1 MNPRSRRLTLA
12 NANARRS
19 PARTDAVGRE
29 ALLSGIVD
37 PDAVFVV
44 IAAYDEAPV
53 IAQVIADAKTR
64 FPNVVVVDDGSS
76 DDTAERALAAQ
87 AVVLRH
93 AVNLG
98 QGAAL
103 QTGIAYALREGAA
116 VIGTLDADG
125 QHCAADLERMTEA
138 LLESGADVALGSR
151 FLGRA
156 DGLPFA
162 RRLALMLA
170 VAFTRRA
177 TGLRLTD
184 VHNGLRVF
192 TASAARRIRITYN
205 GMAHASEILD
215 EIARLGLRHIEVPVS
230 VRYTGYSLAK
240 GQRMGDAIRIMG
252 EIFVGKVAR

>member
-1 MNPRSRRLTLA
+1 LP
-12 NANARRS
+12 
-19 PARTDAVGRE
+19 
-29 ALLSGIVD
+29 GIVD
-37 PDAVFVV
+37 PGAVFVV

-53 IAQVIADAKTR
+53 IAQVIADARTR

-76 DDTAERALAAQ
+76 DGTPERALAAE

-93 AVNLG
+93 PVNLG

-103 QTGIAYALREGAA
+103 QTGIIYALRQGAA

-125 QHCAADLERMTEA
+125 QHCAVDLERMAEA
-138 LLESGADVALGSR
+138 LLESGADVALGS
-151 FLGRA
+151 LPLCLA

-170 VAFTRRA
+170 VAFTCWT

-192 TASAARRIRITYN
+192 TASAARQIRITQN

-215 EIARLGLRHIEVPVS
+215 EIARLGLRYIEVPVS

-240 GQRMGDAIRIMG
+240 GQRIGDAIRIIG